1 MNKFERAARIL
12 VKNHGRTKAK
22 ELVQNTQK
30 KLDLEM
36 LKVSSINEGIDISN
50 QMADNKAVLKH
61 IDNMHSRT

>member
-12 VKNHGRTKAK
+12 VKNHGRAKAK
-22 ELVQNTQK
+22 ELVHDTQK

-36 LKVSSINEGIDISN
+36 LKASSINEGIDISN
-50 QMADNKAVLKH
+50 RMADNKAVLKH

>member
-22 ELVQNTQK
+22 ELVNNTQK

-36 LKVSSINEGIDISN
+36 LKASSINEGIDISN
-50 QMADNKAVLKH
+50 RMADNKAVLMH
-61 IDNMHSRT
+61 IENMHSKT